1 MAITIVSPRA
11 PRAQARRVGRR
22 VLRRRELDTVGFL
35 WREALDSAG
44 AALDAATI
52 VLPPAEIGARRRQ
65 LTLEREEAQLLLRRL
80 ARMRGVAGPPWP
92 LHRTC

>member
-1 MAITIVSPRA
+1 VAITIVSPRL
-11 PRAQARRVGRR
+11 PRVQARRVGRR

-35 WREALDSAG
+35 WREAFDSAV

-65 LTLEREEAQLLLRRL
+65 LKLEREEARLLLRRL
-80 ARMRGVAGPPWP
+80 ARMRGVAAPPWP
-92 LHRTC
+92 LHRT